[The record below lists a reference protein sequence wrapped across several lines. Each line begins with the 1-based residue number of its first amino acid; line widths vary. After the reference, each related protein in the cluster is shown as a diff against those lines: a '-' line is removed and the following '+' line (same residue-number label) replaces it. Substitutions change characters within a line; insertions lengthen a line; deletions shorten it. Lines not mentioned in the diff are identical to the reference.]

1 MTLERRQFARYCIV
15 GLGSNLVLYL
25 AYLGLTALGVTP
37 KLAMSL
43 LYVLGVLQTFV
54 FNKRWTFA
62 HRGAHGAAFYR
73 YCTAYATGYL
83 LNLAALYLLVDL
95 QGYPHQIIQAVMIV
109 LLAMMLFAAQKF
121 WVFRTA

>member
-1 MTLERRQFARYCIV
+1 MEHRQFARYCIV

-25 AYLGLTALGVTP
+25 AYLGLTALGTAP

-43 LYVLGVLQTFV
+43 LYGFGVLQTFV
-54 FNKRWTFA
+54 ANKRWTFA
-62 HRGAHGAAFYR
+62 HRGAHGTAFYR
-73 YCTAYATGYL
+73 YCAAYAMGYL
-83 LNLAALYLLVDL
+83 FNLAALHLLVDL
-95 QGYPHQIIQAVMIV
+95 QGYPHQIIQAIMIV